1 MPLSEKRS
9 YVGLLSDISQR
20 KEEELALTRLA
31 KHDSLT
37 GLPNRFLFMDR
48 LESAMLRS
56 SRSGA
61 AMALLFLDLDGF
73 KRVNDTLGH
82 QAGDELLIQFAQR
95 LTSIVRKSDTVARL
109 AGDEFTI
116 ILEELTQPEEDAQ
129 AVANKILSA
138 MEPPFVVTGR
148 EAKVTASIGIVVHH
162 GTNSDVNISDLLQRA
177 DKGMYAAKQSGKNAF
192 RMA

>member
-1 MPLSEKRS
+1 
-9 YVGLLSDISQR
+9 
-20 KEEELALTRLA
+20 
-31 KHDSLT
+31 
-37 GLPNRFLFMDR
+37 
-48 LESAMLRS
+48 MLRS